1 MADTLVPRE
10 ESVVITSSFVAAS
23 TTNFVGSTD
32 TLTVGAAAEPD
43 GRSAPVE
50 LACRK
55 E

>member
-32 TLTVGAAAEPD
+32 TLTVGAAEPD